1 METQRRESNLPRR
14 VRENFS
20 WTVSLEINKGSSLQL
35 AGLPFIHS
43 SLMCWVP
50 LIVLDAVHTTLNKT
64 KSLPAWRLHSDG
76 GSGWH
81 YREKLRMVPSDHPVS
96 TLWPHFLSHVYF
108 PESRVPRALKWEQF
122 DLFVST
128 ALIVKQNCQFIAYHH
143 NGIISELQ
151 DQIKSGSWKCRA
163 KHQFQAEIKLRRGT
177 PRLCHENSLPSFTSG
192 GLFCQ

>member
-20 WTVSLEINKGSSLQL
+20 WAVSLEVNKCSSLQL

-50 LIVLDAVHTTLNKT
+50 RIVLDAVHTTSNKT
-64 KSLPAWRLHSDG
+64 KSLPAWCLHSGG

-81 YREKLRMVPSDHPVS
+81 FQEKLRMVPSDHPIS

-108 PESRVPRALKWEQF
+108 PETRVPWPLKWEHF
-122 DLFVST
+122 DLFGKYSSHCET
-128 ALIVKQNCQFIAYHH
+128 
-143 NGIISELQ
+143 ELPVH
-151 DQIKSGSWKCRA
+151 C
-163 KHQFQAEIKLRRGT
+163 
-177 PRLCHENSLPSFTSG
+177 LPSQWDNFTSTG
-192 GLFCQ
+192 SDKIKYLKMQS